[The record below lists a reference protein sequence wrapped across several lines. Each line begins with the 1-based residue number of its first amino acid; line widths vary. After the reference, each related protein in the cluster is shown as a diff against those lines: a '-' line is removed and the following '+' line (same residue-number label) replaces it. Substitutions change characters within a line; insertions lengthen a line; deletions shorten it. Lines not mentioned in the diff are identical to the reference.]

1 MVNVVVNRRKKV
13 LVTADPITGADMAV
27 VLRNTTS
34 FTPNDLRI
42 DRMKDVYEPL
52 SPVTGDTLVY
62 NSAND
67 TYVVQKLSIEYV
79 ANVDVLAID
88 GGTF

>member
-1 MVNVVVNRRKKV
+1 
-13 LVTADPITGADMAV
+13 MAV
-27 VLRNTTS
+27 TLRNTTS

-42 DRMKDVYEPL
+42 DRMRDVYEPTGAA
-52 SPVTGDTLVY
+52 TGDTLVY

-67 TYVVQKLSIEYV
+67 TYIVKKLSIEQV

-88 GGTF
+88 GGSF